1 MAKFRR
7 LSRIAAFVS
16 LCLFI
21 SSNSAVAIPAFKGA
35 EGFGSETSHA
45 RGRNVCRVTRLDD
58 LDRDQPLKYLI
69 PGQFRYCL
77 AKAAAEGGAYILF
90 DVSGIISLKRKAL
103 VPSNV
108 YIAGQTSTGGIGFSG
123 SSIEIDSARDVVI
136 RHVRHREAADKGD
149 AFNIKRSSNVVL
161 DHISVSFFRDGAVDI
176 VDQSHD
182 ITVQWS
188 HMGDAIKSGDDEEP
202 YHGEQNL
209 LRTGVDRISLHH
221 NYYTHGHSRMPL
233 VQYTCKP
240 GMLIEFSNNLIYNFR
255 KYPSR
260 FDAPNGRG
268 NAVGN
273 YYIPGVN
280 THGDSPSGLRPV
292 MTGRN
297 NFSLFVQDNIVESGK
312 GHDASAMPGRGQD
325 IWRGPPASSTGSRT
339 QDSDAEELIMGLG
352 QGQLGPTEGQFNQ
365 LRHRVAEIPEITLYP
380 VRESAA
386 LVLQRFGALPRDR
399 TDWRLVE
406 ELNQRTGEWKFVKPD
421 DQNVYIGEP
430 LQDSDQDGMS
440 DAFEGQYGGDLQPH
454 DHDLDPL
461 YENIEV
467 YLDSLAAQLLQQAK
481 PVSIKLVA
489 PKAPEKSCIFGF
501 CF

>member
-1 MAKFRR
+1 MAKTVR
-7 LSRIAAFVS
+7 LPVS
-16 LCLFI
+16 LAFI
-21 SSNSAVAIPAFKGA
+21 VFYFLSFLSTASALPAFKGA
-35 EGFGSETSHA
+35 EGFGSDNTHA
-45 RGRNVCRVTRLDD
+45 RGREVCRVTRLDD
-58 LDRDQPLKYLI
+58 LDLGQRVRYLQ

-77 AKAAAEGGAYILF
+77 AKAAEEGGAYIIF
-90 DVSGIISLKRKAL
+90 DVSGIISLKRKAV

-108 YIAGQTSTGGIGFSG
+108 YIAGQTSTGGIAVSG
-123 SSIEIDSARDVVI
+123 NSIEVDSAQNVVI
-136 RHVRHREAADKGD
+136 RHLRHREAAHKGD
-149 AFNIKRSSNVVL
+149 AFNIKKSSNIIL
-161 DHISVSFFRDGAVDI
+161 DHVSVSFFRDGAVDI
-176 VDQSHD
+176 IDNSHD

-188 HMGDAIKSGDDEEP
+188 HMGDAIRSGSKKEP
-202 YHGEQNL
+202 YHGQPNL

-221 NYYTHGHSRMPL
+221 NYYTHIHSRTPL

-280 THGDSPSGLRPV
+280 THGDSPTGLRPV

-467 YLDSLAAQLLQQAK
+467 YLDSLAAQLLQHAK
-481 PVSIKLVA
+481 PVTIELAV

-501 CF
+501 CL